1 MFPII
6 IFGAIATAV
15 LYALSGGK
23 DSYFNQARGFIDTAQ
38 KANEVRKIV
47 SPSNMPFLSTTTTM
61 KGQLGPVRGHH
72 LPPLSGEAQ
81 RLLAYL
87 VLFARDKPNP
97 AGSKKFLSYSAA
109 REAVALATHFGLH
122 KTARAIK
129 VDAPVPDD
137 EYLPGRTVSIR
148 QSVVSYGTTG
158 KA

>member
-1 MFPII
+1 MIPILL
-6 IFGAIATAV
+6 FGALATAV
-15 LYALSGGK
+15 IYALSGGK
-23 DSYFNQARGFIDTAQ
+23 DSYLNQARGWYNTYE
-38 KANEVRKIV
+38 KVKEVKGIV
-47 SPSNMPFLSTTTTM
+47 APKNLPSLGTTSSM
-61 KGQLGPVRGHH
+61 KGQLLPFPPNQ
-72 LPPLSGEAQ
+72 PPLSGEAQ

-97 AGSKKFLSYSAA
+97 PGSKKFLSYNAA
-109 REAVALATHFGLH
+109 GEAVAIAHHLGLH

-148 QSVVSYGTTG
+148 QSVISYGTTG